1 MIQTFSPIF
10 DAFLTQLP
18 RQFIINFPFVER
30 PARTCTVTVRPSQ
43 TTCATSGNL
52 SAAKRGWIYNLTLI
66 LVCGAVERYVRMER
80 RERLCQRRSRHRP
93 LVNHIYERA
102 APSAPRRV
110 ARESRLKPHDFA
122 VFGKGRRIKCVFV
135 PYLAFPR
142 APRRLLETKLS
153 LAAYRVHRTLLRHTA
168 VLPGPFLHPTSS
180 EALRALTT

>member
-1 MIQTFSPIF
+1 MIQTFSRIF

-30 PARTCTVTVRPSQ
+30 PGGPGHALSLSGHHGPR
-43 TTCATSGNL
+43 GNL
-52 SAAKRGWIYNLTLI
+52 SAAKRGWIYNLTPI

-122 VFGKGRRIKCVFV
+122 VFGKRTSHKMRVCSVSRV
-135 PYLAFPR
+135 SSSA
-142 APRRLLETKLS
+142 AP
-153 LAAYRVHRTLLRHTA
+153 TL
-168 VLPGPFLHPTSS
+168 GN
-180 EALRALTT
+180 